1 MLNYSL
7 SEKNLSYCDFLL
19 VKELLIICSPISRI
33 INYALFFLHV
43 LILLF
48 KNIIRRTFLMNCEN
62 EYIYILNK

>member
-33 INYALFFLHV
+33 IKYVLFSPHV

-48 KNIIRRTFLMNCEN
+48 KKNNKKNVPN
-62 EYIYILNK
+62 ELGK